1 MKRILIVANDLNV
14 GGIQRSLIELLRSL
28 AGDGELSVSLL
39 VCDAGGELASRLP
52 QGIELLPTPSW
63 AGVSVKPLSE
73 CRVMGKKYAALR
85 AAGSAWSRVFGK
97 ALPARSLCRLIGDLG
112 EYDVA
117 ISYSQPIGDR
127 AFCAL
132 TNEIVLYCCRA
143 ERKVTFVH
151 CDFGRYGG
159 NCRANRRL
167 YRHFDNVAAVS
178 DSVGRAFVDCLPELR
193 ERVVTVRNICN
204 TDEVRALA
212 ADSPVIYRGTGKVL
226 VTVARLSAEKG
237 LLRCLPIFAD
247 LSDRGADFEWH
258 IVGGGPLEG
267 ELRSRIAELG
277 LSDRVILEGEQA
289 NPYRYMKNAD
299 LFFLPSYHEAA
310 PMVFAEAQAL
320 GLPILTT
327 ETLSARELVADV
339 GAGKACENSDR
350 GIAAALEEILLK

>member
-1 MKRILIVANDLNV
+1 MKRILIVANDLNI
-14 GGIQRSLIELLRSL
+14 GGIQQSLIELLRSL

-52 QGIELLPTPSW
+52 QGIELLPTPR
-63 AGVSVKPLSE
+63 AAEVAVKPLAE
-73 CRVMGKKYAALR
+73 CRALGKRYAALR
-85 AAGSAWSRVFGK
+85 AVGSAWSRVFGK
-97 ALPARSLCRLIGDLG
+97 ALPARVLCRLIGDLG

-167 YRHFDNVAAVS
+167 YRRFDNVAAVS
-178 DSVGRAFVDCLPELR
+178 DSVGRAFSDCIPELR
-193 ERVVTVRNICN
+193 DRVVTVRNICN
-204 TDEVRALA
+204 ADGVRALA
-212 ADSPVIYRGTGKVL
+212 AADPVEYRAGGTVI

-237 LLRCLPIFAD
+237 LLRCLPPLAD
-247 LSDRGADFEWH
+247 LRDRGADFEWH

-267 ELRSRIAELG
+267 ELRARISELG
-277 LSDRVILEGEQA
+277 LSGRVILEGEQG

-299 LFFLPSYHEAA
+299 LFLLPSYHEAA

-327 ETLSARELVADV
+327 DTLSARELVADA
-339 GAGKACENSDR
+339 GAGRVCENTDE
-350 GIAAALEEILLK
+350 GISAALEEILLK